1 VPGRHRP
8 PHDQQR
14 QTGDRHGRQ
23 RQHGLG
29 AGDHVRDNSGHV
41 EHPQQCGDQRPEHQA
56 VLHHRRIFCSI
67 DARWEQS
74 VPVLDE
80 EYTTCVRELLPR
92 LRRLGY
98 LLSGDWHRADDLA
111 QTTIERLYD
120 KWRRV
125 RAADNSSAV

>member
-1 VPGRHRP
+1 M
-8 PHDQQR
+8 
-14 QTGDRHGRQ
+14 
-23 RQHGLG
+23 
-29 AGDHVRDNSGHV
+29 RD
-41 EHPQQCGDQRPEHQA
+41 
-56 VLHHRRIFCSI
+56 
-67 DARWEQS
+67 
-74 VPVLDE
+74 LDK